1 MEPIIS
7 FCILYPGLKSLN
19 LHLIQNFHYLAL
31 AIWCSLFLV
40 GWGGGSLSYNKS
52 YSERKESKM
61 KTHNFILDTKLDNL
75 FYIMAVLSLGQYF
88 MICIHYFSNFTN
100 PNLPCWILN
109 FLSTHSHIFID
120 YFSSELYLENNFT
133 TIGRILGNQLTFF
146 ISTELNM
153 SGEWTWT

>member
-1 MEPIIS
+1 MVP
-7 FCILYPGLKSLN
+7 LKIVSNVSRFKPALNLNRVLADLNRGSNSLN
-19 LHLIQNFHYLAL
+19 SI
-31 AIWCSLFLV
+31 
-40 GWGGGSLSYNKS
+40 
-52 YSERKESKM
+52 SERKESKM

-75 FYIMAVLSLGQYF
+75 FYILAVLSLGQYF

-100 PNLPCWILN
+100 PTLPCWILN

-120 YFSSELYLENNFT
+120 YFSSELNLENNFT
-133 TIGRILGNQLTFF
+133 TIGRILGNHLTFF